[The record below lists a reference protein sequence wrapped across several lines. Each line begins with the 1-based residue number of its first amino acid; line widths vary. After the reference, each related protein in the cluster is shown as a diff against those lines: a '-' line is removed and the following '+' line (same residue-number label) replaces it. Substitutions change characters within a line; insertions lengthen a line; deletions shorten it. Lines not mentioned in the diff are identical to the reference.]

1 MAKATFGR
9 RIFAAAL
16 VGLLSASLTA
26 CNNSGDKQVGDARIN
41 IEPYSKVEFNTEK
54 VKSGDIQ
61 SSLSL
66 DLKPDGYSSKD
77 YSIQQS
83 DYKIE
88 EVKVKEGDKVAKG
101 DVMIQFQPTEIR
113 KTIEQYTRDWQ
124 RSTAVRTIQARY
136 PQQRRIWM

>member
-26 CNNSGDKQVGDARIN
+26 CNNSSDRQVGDARIN

-101 DVMIQFQPTEIR
+101 DVMIQFQATEI
-113 KTIEQYTRDWQ
+113 
-124 RSTAVRTIQARY
+124 
-136 PQQRRIWM
+136 